1 MFYFL
6 EHLVMSCWNILPHPN
21 LTGPLTANGHSLVAE
36 TIKNWVTMWRPGFN
50 PWVRKIPRRRADN
63 PVFLPGEF
71 HGQRSLVGYSPQSHK
86 ESDTTEGLTLWSTM
100 V

>member
-36 TIKNWVTMWRPGFN
+36 TIKNRVTMWRPGFN
-50 PWVRKIPRRRADN
+50 PWVRKIPWRRADN

>member
-6 EHLVMSCWNILPHPN
+6 EHLVMSCWNILPHSN
-21 LTGPLTANGHSLVAE
+21 LTGPLNANGHSLVAE
-36 TIKNWVTMWRPGFN
+36 TMKNLVTMWRPGFN
-50 PWVRKIPRRRADN
+50 PWVRKIPWRRADN

-71 HGQRSLVGYSPQSHK
+71 HGQRSLVSYSPQSHR
-86 ESDTTEGLTLWSTM
+86 ESDTTEGLALWSTM